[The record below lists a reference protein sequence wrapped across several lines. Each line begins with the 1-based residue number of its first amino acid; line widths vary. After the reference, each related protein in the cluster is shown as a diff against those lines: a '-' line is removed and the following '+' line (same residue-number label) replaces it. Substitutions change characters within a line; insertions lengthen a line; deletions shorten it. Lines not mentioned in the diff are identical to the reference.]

1 MGLFD
6 QVKNLADVPDGQPF
20 YLRGYEIRVK
30 NTVYGEKEQFILRVA
45 WREDGDTEL
54 YSGFSAGILSQL
66 GNSDRRDFPALV
78 KLETTPASP
87 GRSGTR
93 VFVPAQGEQMTISE
107 EDIPF

>member
-20 YLRGYEIRVK
+20 YLMGFEIRLK
-30 NTVYGEKEQFILRVA
+30 NTVYGEKEQFILKIA
-45 WREDGDTEL
+45 WIENGKVEL

-66 GNSDRRDFPALV
+66 GNSDRRDFPVLV
-78 KLETTPASP
+78 KLQTTPASP

-93 VFVPAQGEQMTISE
+93 VFVRAEAEQMTIPE